1 MAEIKKY
8 LDFDG
13 LSTFWSKIKIAYSN
27 ADAIIE
33 GKIVELD
40 SAYKKADENL
50 GKRID
55 DLTDTVGGN
64 NINLLNTLN
73 TLIGG
78 DTGKSARTIASE
90 EIANQLIPGSAD
102 ESLNTLQEIAAW
114 IQQHPDDVAA
124 MNKSIEDN
132 AKAIASNTT
141 AIEDEVTA
149 RTNAI
154 SNLQTAVNDRVTISN
169 YNTKISSLEGKDSNF
184 ETRIASLEATSG
196 TQAAINAEA
205 QARKDQDDKIEA
217 SVGLTA
223 DGSYSKPSNTNY
235 IKDAT
240 TVMGAI
246 TALDSAL
253 KTHADSNVTSF
264 QNEVTNRNNAITT
277 AINGLNI
284 SNYATVSALDAVE
297 EKVDAIG
304 RITEE
309 EIANLLAS

>member
-1 MAEIKKY
+1 MAKIKKY

-64 NINLLNTLN
+64 NLSLTNALN
-73 TLIGG
+73 TLIGN
-78 DTGKSARTIASE
+78 D
-90 EIANQLIPGSAD
+90 
-102 ESLNTLQEIAAW
+102 
-114 IQQHPDDVAA
+114 AA
-124 MNKSIEDN
+124 MNTAIE
-132 AKAIASNTT
+132 ANTK

-154 SNLQTAVNDRVTISN
+154 TGLQTTVNGKVDQSV

-184 ETRIASLEATSG
+184 ETRIASLETTSG
-196 TQAAINAEA
+196 AQAAINAEA
-205 QARKDQDDKIEA
+205 QARKDQDDVIEA

-223 DGSYSKPSNTNY
+223 DG
-235 IKDAT
+235 
-240 TVMGAI
+240 G
-246 TALDSAL
+246 
-253 KTHADSNVTSF
+253 
-264 QNEVTNRNNAITT
+264 
-277 AINGLNI
+277 
-284 SNYATVSALDAVE
+284 
-297 EKVDAIG
+297 
-304 RITEE
+304 
-309 EIANLLAS
+309 